1 MIARVEDFG
10 ARGLSTAG
18 LLTAIVIATTLS
30 ACSSAV
36 SPVASA
42 TPSTTRSTAAYQAP
56 GDTKDD
62 GIGGVW
68 HLAKP

>member
-1 MIARVEDFG
+1 MIPRVEGFG
-10 ARGLSTAG
+10 ARGLSKAG
-18 LLTAIVIATTLS
+18 LLTAIVMASTTT

-36 SPVASA
+36 SPIASA
-42 TPSTTRSTAAYQAP
+42 TPSTTRSTAVYQAP